1 MPADDHLAV
10 EGEPPRRGIAGARG
24 VGGAHRETVDIGAI
38 ERRHV
43 DRRGQVAREHAAERI
58 GERDC
63 LTGQR
68 RQIDMP
74 RKTRAR
80 LLGRDHF
87 EELLLPRGA
96 ADGGDK
102 VVLGGFRLETRSHG
116 QGLIMTSVPGG
127 YPSLAAGTRIQP
139 SACASAE
146 SGT

>member
-10 EGEPPRRGIAGARG
+10 EAQLSRRGVAGARG
-24 VGGAHRETVDIGAI
+24 VGRAHRETVHISAV

-43 DRRGQVAREHAAERI
+43 DRRGHVARQHAAERI
-58 GERDC
+58 GERDRFA
-63 LTGQR
+63 GKR

-74 RKTRAR
+74 RKARAR

-96 ADGGDK
+96 ADRRDQI
-102 VVLGGFRLETRSHG
+102 VLGGFRLETRSHG

-127 YPSLAAGTRIQP
+127 YPSLSAGTRIQP
-139 SACASAE
+139 SACARPE